1 MIVFLYQWG
10 AFSYGKFI
18 TAIRFLYDTDYRNME
33 KETHVVKDSTQK
45 NLALDPDKQKEFKK
59 NNKKIKAKVV
69 FVNFELF
76 MVQNRVCFP
85 YKL

>member
-1 MIVFLYQWG
+1 
-10 AFSYGKFI
+10 
-18 TAIRFLYDTDYRNME
+18 ME

-45 NLALDPDKQKEFKK
+45 NLALDPEKQKEFKK

-69 FVNFELF
+69 FLILNCYGPDKSVFSNHTQHGTMLK
-76 MVQNRVCFP
+76 